1 MNSHST
7 NCFVR
12 TAALLQRQVAGADV
26 GVEGEF
32 AWAGLL
38 EGAEKT
44 AVFFME
50 RRGRNVAGPNGGFDA
65 RIVVGIADA
74 DDEIA
79 GVKFDVLTAG
89 DVFDGNVAGGDAG
102 VEFGVSWDANF
113 EIDVIARA
121 TADVKLGVATGAG
134 EAIAEVVD
142 FVFVL
147 SGDVHRELSVF
158 GADNADI
165 A

>member
-38 EGAEKT
+38 RSGKT

-89 DVFDGNVAGGDAG
+89 DVSMVTSPA
-102 VEFGVSWDANF
+102 VM
-113 EIDVIARA
+113 RA
-121 TADVKLGVATGAG
+121 
-134 EAIAEVVD
+134 
-142 FVFVL
+142 
-147 SGDVHRELSVF
+147 
-158 GADNADI
+158 
-165 A
+165 

>member
-50 RRGRNVAGPNGGFDA
+50 RRGRNVAGPNGA
-65 RIVVGIADA
+65 S
-74 DDEIA
+74 
-79 GVKFDVLTAG
+79 T
-89 DVFDGNVAGGDAG
+89 
-102 VEFGVSWDANF
+102 
-113 EIDVIARA
+113 
-121 TADVKLGVATGAG
+121 
-134 EAIAEVVD
+134 
-142 FVFVL
+142 
-147 SGDVHRELSVF
+147 RE
-158 GADNADI
+158 
-165 A
+165 